1 MTDMKTALTQAV
13 GKTRLQAVIDEWEQD
28 TNKESKDMSNTS
40 TQFKP
45 TPGVTEQTFNFI
57 VANPGLTVSQITTK
71 MQELGFNGSSVSS
84 LCAQMVKNELV
95 RKDERKKIHPIGK
108 AYKPLTRILTNPK
121 QQKPAGLP
129 ALVPVVEAKETAS
142 PLFDRPVQS
151 LIDSAPKPWGTE
163 ASNVLTRIN
172 VVEARILYEELRKIF
187 GG

>member
-45 TPGVTEQTFNFI
+45 TTGVTEKTFDFI
-57 VANPGLTVSQITTK
+57 NANPGLTVSQIAK
-71 MQELGFNGSSVSS
+71 RMQEQGFNSSSVSS
-84 LCAQMVKNELV
+84 LCAQMVKNKLV
-95 RKDERKKIHPIGK
+95 RKDEDKKLHAVGK
-108 AYKPLTRILTNPK
+108 KYKPLTRILTNPK

-129 ALVPVVEAKETAS
+129 ALVKEKADS
-142 PLFDRPVQS
+142 RPVQS
-151 LIDSAPKPWGTE
+151 MIDSAPKPWGTE